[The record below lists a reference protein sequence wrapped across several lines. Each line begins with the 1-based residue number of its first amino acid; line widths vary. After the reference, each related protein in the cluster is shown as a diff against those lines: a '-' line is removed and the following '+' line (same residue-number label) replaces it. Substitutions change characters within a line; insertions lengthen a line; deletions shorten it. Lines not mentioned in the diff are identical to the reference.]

1 MSYRV
6 SQFKTSP
13 FFIMQW
19 FKNLPISKKLLF
31 GFAFVAFFAGVSG
44 FAGTSSILRVDNRYS
59 SLQKSATA
67 PLASLAEISKLLQRE
82 RINLRDMVLA
92 ESAAE
97 MQIYIDRLA
106 KIRIDIDSL
115 QKEYGKTDLDE
126 TDLANYETFV
136 NALTRYAPISRE
148 LEQLAYNGNK
158 QVAHDLLRGDAFTSV
173 KEVENALDNMV
184 ITKKINAEL
193 ISLENTAITRQS
205 TILQIVLLVISVA
218 AAIWLGLVLSRLIG
232 QPVRELER
240 AAKRVAEGDL
250 DATVHFTMNDELGKL
265 GTSFN
270 MMVSTIHNALEDV
283 NKEKAD
289 VERKVDEAVRQS
301 DAQRQYLASSVDEML
316 QAMNKFAEGDLTI
329 ALHIKKEDE
338 IGSLYRGFNRAVVN
352 MNQMICQ
359 VGTAAQAAA
368 NAATEISSSSI
379 QLSESAQ
386 TQSIQSSDVAAAV
399 EEMVLTIIDNSR
411 NATRTAEVAS
421 ENGEVARE
429 GGAVVEQTVEKIRQI
444 ANVVNDSA
452 ATVEHL
458 GTSSQ
463 QIGEIAQVI
472 DEIADQTNLLALNAA
487 IEAARAGEQ
496 GRGFAV
502 VADEVRKLAERT
514 TKATTEIAQ
523 MIHTIQ
529 EGAKRA
535 VEAMQRGSSEVGEGI
550 RLADQAG
557 EALSRVVSGT
567 AGTVD
572 MVSQIAAASE
582 EQSATSEQISLSV
595 ERISKI
601 SVEAANGIRQITVS
615 TESLNNLTAEL
626 NQLVSQF
633 RVHQDSTIQHNRTEL
648 IPS

>member
-1 MSYRV
+1 
-6 SQFKTSP
+6 
-13 FFIMQW
+13 MQW

-31 GFAFVAFFAGVSG
+31 SFAFVAFIAGISG
-44 FAGTSSILRVDNRYS
+44 FAGTTSILRVDNRYS
-59 SLQKSATA
+59 KLQSSVTA
-67 PLASLAEISKLLQRE
+67 PLASLAEMSKLLQRE
-82 RINLRDMVLA
+82 RINLRDMILA
-92 ESAAE
+92 ESNDE
-97 MQIYIDRLA
+97 MQLYRQRLSS
-106 KIRIDIDSL
+106 IRAEIDSL
-115 QKEYGKTDLDE
+115 QQNYGKSDLDQ
-126 TDLANYETFV
+126 TDQANYDTFN
-136 NALTRYAPISRE
+136 NALIRYTPISRE
-148 LEQLAYNGNK
+148 LEQHAYNGNK
-158 QVAHDLLRGDAFTSV
+158 TTALSLLRGDAFTAV
-173 KEVENALDNMV
+173 KQVEEALDHMV
-184 ITKKINAEL
+184 TTKKSSAEI
-193 ISLENTAITRQS
+193 ISLQNTATTNQS
-205 TILQIVLLVISVA
+205 TMIQVILLMISVIS
-218 AAIWLGLVLSRLIG
+218 AIGLGLLLSRLIG
-232 QPVRELER
+232 QPVKELEL
-240 AAKRVAEGDL
+240 AARQVAEGDL
-250 DATVHFTMNDELGKL
+250 SSTVNLTIKDELGKL

-270 MMVSTIHNALEDV
+270 VMVQTIQDALEDV
-283 NKEKAD
+283 KKEKAD

-301 DAQRQYLASSVDEML
+301 DAQHKYLASSVEEML

-329 ALHIKKEDE
+329 ALDIKKEDE
-338 IGSLYRGFNRAVVN
+338 IGSLYRGFNRAVEN
-352 MNQMICQ
+352 MNQMLCR
-359 VGTAAQAAA
+359 VGIAAEAAA
-368 NAATEISSSSI
+368 NAATEISTSSV

-386 TQSIQSSDVAAAV
+386 TQSLQSSEVAAAV
-399 EEMVLTIIDNSR
+399 EEMVVTIIDNSR

-444 ANVVNDSA
+444 ASVVNDSA
-452 ATVEHL
+452 KTVEHL

-535 VEAMQRGSSEVGEGI
+535 VEAMQRGSNEVGEGI
-550 RLADQAG
+550 RLADKAG

-595 ERISKI
+595 ERISTI
-601 SVEAANGIRQITVS
+601 SKEAANGIRQITVS
-615 TESLNNLTAEL
+615 TESLNKLTVEL

-633 RVHQDSTIQHNRTEL
+633 RVNNQKKSEYNRTEL
-648 IPS
+648 ISL